1 VERRQL
7 HCNSCIGAHHPQQHL
22 RIRSGPL
29 AVIYQCSGSD
39 CSQDILNNGQGLTL
53 FNKLGAIFE
62 ASYGCNRATGSER
75 YFHIIMKNDGLQKLQ
90 TALFSDAQNVHI
102 VKRGN
107 VADTRDE
114 IQQSDIVV

>member
-1 VERRQL
+1 
-7 HCNSCIGAHHPQQHL
+7 
-22 RIRSGPL
+22 L
-29 AVIYQCSGSD
+29 AVIEQWSWSD
-39 CSQDILNNGQGLTL
+39 RSQDILNNGQRLTL

-90 TALFSDAQNVHI
+90 TALFSDAQNVRI

-107 VADTRDE
+107 IADTCDE
-114 IQQSDIVV
+114 IQKSGVVV